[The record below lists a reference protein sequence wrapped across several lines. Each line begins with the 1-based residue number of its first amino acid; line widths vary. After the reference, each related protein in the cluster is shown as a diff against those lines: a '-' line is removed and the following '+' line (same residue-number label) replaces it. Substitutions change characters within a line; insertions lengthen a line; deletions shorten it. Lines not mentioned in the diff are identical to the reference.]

1 MNNIQVYDS
10 AFNLISDF
18 MPEELRQLDSDSKTE
33 LEHLNDYT
41 PVLFFVADHTRVIV
55 SDSINGDIVRIYDSL
70 QEFYQD
76 IKDALN

>member
-18 MPEELRQLDSDSKTE
+18 MPEELRQLDSDNKTE

-41 PVLFFVADHTRVIV
+41 PVLFFIIDHTRVIV
-55 SDSINGDIVRIYDSL
+55 SDSINGDIVHVYDSL
-70 QEFYQD
+70 TEFYQD